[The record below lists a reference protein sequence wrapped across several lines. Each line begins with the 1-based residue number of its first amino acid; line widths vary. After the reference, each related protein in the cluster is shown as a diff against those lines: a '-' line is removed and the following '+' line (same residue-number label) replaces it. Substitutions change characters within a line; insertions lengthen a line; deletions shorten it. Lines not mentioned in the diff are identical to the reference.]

1 MVIIILFILILN
13 IVSIVLM
20 YYSLGDLTKK
30 EKLIYIVVGTA
41 IMYMLTSIVYWLSTR
56 DIEITEVSERGK
68 DLITFL
74 FVPINGIIILPL
86 LAKSY
91 NKLKYGNLDK
101 SIFLKRGLL
110 LGIVLIIA
118 LIIECMYFKNI
129 QEQVVTMLNQ
139 QSNLEQEETNV
150 NAVTNELVQNQ
161 INAITNEVVENQ
173 IQSNIVNT
181 TVDGKNSVDS
191 VNATLDRVNATED
204 SANVTEW
211 SNKGMIIWKK

>member
-1 MVIIILFILILN
+1 M
-13 IVSIVLM
+13 
-20 YYSLGDLTKK
+20 
-30 EKLIYIVVGTA
+30 
-41 IMYMLTSIVYWLSTR
+41 
-56 DIEITEVSERGK
+56 
-68 DLITFL
+68 

-139 QSNLEQEETNV
+139 KSNLEQEETNV

-173 IQSNIVNT
+173 IQSNVVNT

-191 VNATLDRVNATED
+191 VNATLDRVNATVD
-204 SANVTEW
+204 SANVTE
-211 SNKGMIIWKK
+211 

>member
-118 LIIECMYFKNI
+118 LIIEYMYFKNI

-173 IQSNIVNT
+173 IQSNVVNT

-191 VNATLDRVNATED
+191 VNATLDRVNATE
-204 SANVTEW
+204 W